1 MYFAVIDCGTTNSRI
16 YIVNGKKEI
25 RGKASKKVGVRDT
38 AMQGSNAVLKSGL
51 KETFLEA
58 VQDAGLKLH
67 NINFAIS
74 SGMITSE
81 IGLLEIPHLWTP
93 VSIDDL
99 ARNIKEVR
107 DVNIFPIDIPVFFIR
122 GIKNKYDIE
131 NSTSTD
137 VGKLDF
143 MRGEETQVSG
153 FLSTYDFNLPL
164 TFIVLSSH
172 TKYISVNE
180 KEQIMGSI
188 TTLSGQAYEA
198 IIKESIIGKSIR
210 KTDNFD
216 DSNYF
221 DREIIENAY
230 HWIQEG
236 GFLRT
241 IVMAR
246 FLDVLLKTT
255 WYERKLFVEATIA
268 AEDMNA
274 INQFKRFNFPKNT
287 DFVIIGSNDKRCK
300 IHKYLLQTKLNTSK
314 EIKIISDTKSIDM
327 LSVNGTIEIAERAGY
342 IKKYT

>member
-1 MYFAVIDCGTTNSRI
+1 MYFAVIDCGTTNSRV
-16 YIVNGKKEI
+16 YIVNEKKEI
-25 RGKASKKVGVRDT
+25 VRKASKKVGVRDT
-38 AMQGSNAVLKSGL
+38 AIQGSNDILKAGL
-51 KETFLEA
+51 KETFLKA
-58 VQDAGLKLH
+58 VHNAGLKLN
-67 NINFAIS
+67 NISFIIS

-81 IGLLEIPHLWTP
+81 IGLLEIPHLWAPT
-93 VSIDDL
+93 SIEDL

-107 DVNIFPIDIPVFFIR
+107 DVNIFPLDIPIFFIR

-131 NSTSTD
+131 TSNLTD

-153 FLSTYDFNLPL
+153 FLSIYNFNLPI

-188 TTLSGQAYEA
+188 TTLSGQVYEA
-198 IIKESIIGKSIR
+198 IIKESTIGKSIR
-210 KTDNFD
+210 KMDNFD

-221 DREIIENAY
+221 DRKIIDNAY
-230 HWIQEG
+230 HWVQEG

-241 IVMAR
+241 MIMPR

-255 WYERKLFVEATIA
+255 WYERKLFVEATIS

-274 INQFKRFNFPKNT
+274 INQFESFNFPKNT

-314 EIKIISDTKSIDM
+314 KIKIISNTKNIDM

-342 IKKYT
+342 IIK

>member
-1 MYFAVIDCGTTNSRI
+1 MYFAVIDCGTTNSRV
-16 YIVNGKKEI
+16 YVVNEKKEI
-25 RGKASKKVGVRDT
+25 VGKASKKVGVRDT
-38 AMQGSNAVLKSGL
+38 AIQGSNDILKAGL

-58 VQDAGLKLH
+58 VHNTGLKLN
-67 NINFAIS
+67 NISFIIS

-81 IGLLEIPHLWTP
+81 IGLLEIPHLWSPT
-93 VSIDDL
+93 SIDDL

-107 DVNIFPIDIPVFFIR
+107 DVNIFPLDLPIFFIR

-131 NSTSTD
+131 TSNLTD

-153 FLSTYDFNLPL
+153 FLSIYNFNLPI

-188 TTLSGQAYEA
+188 TTLSGQVYEA

-210 KTDNFD
+210 KMDNFD

-221 DREIIENAY
+221 SKEIIDNAY
-230 HWIQEG
+230 HWVQEG

-241 IVMAR
+241 MVMPR

-255 WYERKLFVEATIA
+255 WYERKLFVEATIS

-274 INQFKRFNFPKNT
+274 INQFESFNFPKNT

-300 IHKYLLQTKLNTSK
+300 IHKYLLQTKLNISK
-314 EIKIISDTKSIDM
+314 KIKIISNTKRIDM

-342 IKKYT
+342 INK

>member
-1 MYFAVIDCGTTNSRI
+1 MYFAVIDCGITNSRI

-25 RGKASKKVGVRDT
+25 VGKASKKVGVRDT
-38 AMQGSNAVLKSGL
+38 TIQGSNAVLKSGL
-51 KETFLEA
+51 KEIFLEA
-58 VQDAGLKLH
+58 IQDAGLKLH

-81 IGLLEIPHLWTP
+81 IGLLEIPHLWAP

-99 ARNIKEVR
+99 ARNVKEVR

-122 GIKNKYDIE
+122 GIKSKYNIE
-131 NSTSTD
+131 NSTLTE

-143 MRGEETQVSG
+143 MRGEETLVSG
-153 FLSTYDFNLPL
+153 FFPTCDFNLPL
-164 TFIVLSSH
+164 TFIVLSPH
-172 TKYISVNE
+172 TKYISVNK
-180 KEQIMGSI
+180 KEQIMGTI
-188 TTLSGQAYEA
+188 TTLSGQVYEA
-198 IIKESIIGKSIR
+198 IIKESIIGRSIR
-210 KTDNFD
+210 KVDNFD

-221 DREIIENAY
+221 NREIIDNAY
-230 HWIQEG
+230 YWVQEG

-241 IVMAR
+241 IVMPR
-246 FLDVLLKTT
+246 LLDVLLKTS
-255 WYERKLFVEATIA
+255 WYERKLFVQATIA

-287 DFVIIGSNDKRCK
+287 DFVIIGSDDKRCK
-300 IHKYLLQTKLNTSK
+300 IYKYLLQKKLNTSK

-327 LSVNGTIEIAERAGY
+327 LSVNGTIGIAERAGY